1 MSNKISKKPKVT
13 FSKAAAAP
21 FVTNSDIEIP
31 IGRRTPFYRF
41 FEIITPVLTFS
52 VIIAAVV
59 LSWINALWGAVYIL
73 ILVILFFVKGLGIL
87 YSMIL
92 GRNNFYKSI
101 TIDWH
106 RRLLDLKEGKVSH
119 HDKTEFLYEKHQQCV
134 ALYAGDKRA
143 EMPIENVYHLI
154 IVAAYNESFEVI
166 DATMK
171 SLVDTTYDKNR
182 MMICLAYE
190 ERGGAEIAKT
200 AQRLK
205 TKYRA
210 NFADFITVEHPD
222 GLPNEVIGKGGNIT
236 YAGKFMSKY
245 LKKQGIDSR
254 FVIVTTLDSDNK
266 PHPMYFDYVSYEY
279 VIYKDRKQ
287 LSFQPVSLFLNNIWD
302 APAPARVIATGNS
315 FWNLICSVRP
325 YALRNFASHS
335 QPLDA
340 LEDMNFWSVRTIVE
354 DGHQYWRSYFHFNG
368 HYAVVPI
375 YLPIYQDAVMSET
388 YRKTLKAQFMQ
399 LRRWAY
405 GVSDVPYVALNLAK
419 RHTDSMFKGFLKLLM
434 LMESVISLG
443 TSSIIIAFGGWLPL
457 LFNRAAHHSIEAH
470 QLPITISFIQKIAMV
485 GIVAMIIFSIMMLP
499 PKPKRYKKS
508 RYILMVIQWVLIPI
522 TSIFYSSLSSL
533 YSQFRLMTGRYL
545 DKFDV
550 TEKTL
555 VQDK

>member
-1 MSNKISKKPKVT
+1 M
-13 FSKAAAAP
+13 
-21 FVTNSDIEIP
+21 TNRQQTHQDIDIP
-31 IGRRTPFYRF
+31 ISDEKDSFYRYFEIVTPF
-41 FEIITPVLTFS
+41 LTFMT
-52 VIIAAVV
+52 ILLAIL
-59 LSWINALWGAVYIL
+59 LSWINPFVGAMYIL
-73 ILVILFFVKGLGIL
+73 IFVCLFFVKGLGIL
-87 YSMIL
+87 YSMVV
-92 GRNNFYKSI
+92 GRNHFAEALKV
-101 TIDWH
+101 DWH
-106 RRLLDLKEGKVSH
+106 QRLIDLKAGRASH
-119 HDKTEFLYEKHQQCV
+119 ADQKDFLYAKHVQSIKYYQG
-134 ALYAGDKRA
+134 YRD
-143 EMPIENVYHLI
+143 EMPIDKIYQLV

-171 SLVDTTYDKNR
+171 SLVDTTYNKNR

-190 ERGGAEIAKT
+190 QRGGELIAKT

-205 TKYRA
+205 SKYKSK
-210 NFADFITVEHPD
+210 FAEFVTVKHPE

-236 YAGKFMSKY
+236 YAGKFMSEY
-245 LKKQGIDSR
+245 LKDKGIDSR

-266 PHPMYFDYVSYEY
+266 PHPMYFDYVAYEY
-279 VIYKDRKQ
+279 AIYQDRKQ

-388 YRKTLKAQFMQ
+388 YQKTLKAQFMQ

-405 GVSDVPYVALNLAK
+405 GVSDVPYVALNIRKKHTAK
-419 RHTDSMFKGFLKLLM
+419 PLRAIIKLLV
-434 LMESVISLG
+434 LIESNVSLG
-443 TSSIIIAFGGWLPL
+443 VSSIIIAFGGWLPL
-457 LFNRAAHHSIEAH
+457 IFSGSAHSSIAAH

-485 GIVAMIIFSIMMLP
+485 GIVVMVVFSLAMLP
-499 PKPKRYKKS
+499 PRPKRYS
-508 RYILMVIQWVLIPI
+508 RGRWILMVAQWLLIPI
-522 TSIFYSSLSSL
+522 TSIFYSSLTSL
-533 YSQFRLMTGRYL
+533 YAQWRLMTGRYL

-555 VQDK
+555 VRDK